1 MFAYAYLHVVT
12 ETGLEGS
19 YLTGLKEKR
28 WTIVLLCTYVRPWE
42 NFLSEYQ

>member
-1 MFAYAYLHVVT
+1 MFAYAYLHVVI
-12 ETGLEGS
+12 ETG